1 MGTFCKNCGGEIPP
15 NSKVCP
21 KCGTTVDNDGI
32 LPRDIKRPWL
42 LALSVFSTTC
52 CCIPIGILSVY
63 FTMRGDN
70 LADKGDL
77 IAAERS
83 YCHAELS
90 AVTAII
96 LGGIFGVIYAIACI
110 VAES

>member
-1 MGTFCKNCGGEIPP
+1 
-15 NSKVCP
+15 
-21 KCGTTVDNDGI
+21 
-32 LPRDIKRPWL
+32 
-42 LALSVFSTTC
+42 
-52 CCIPIGILSVY
+52 
-63 FTMRGDN
+63 MRGDN

-77 IAAERS
+77 ISAERS
-83 YCHAELS
+83 YRHAELS